1 MSDFNFENNDPTPVV
16 ADHDINVEATTAP
29 VVEAEVIV
37 EAPAV
42 EPVVEAPAIVEALVE
57 NKAEEKPSSDKTA
70 ILYAMKDLKILG
82 LGILQKGYNAVPAGK
97 ANKWLE
103 KASVRLASAEEIKT
117 YHNK

>member
-1 MSDFNFENNDPTPVV
+1 MSDFNFESNDPTPVV
-16 ADHDINVEATTAP
+16 EDHDIKVEAPAAP
-29 VVEAEVIV
+29 VVEAPVV
-37 EAPAV
+37 EAPSV
-42 EPVVEAPAIVEALVE
+42 EPVVEAPAVVEPIVE
-57 NKAEEKPSSDKTA
+57 NKAEEKPSNDKTA

>member
-1 MSDFNFENNDPTPVV
+1 MSDFNFESNDPTPVV
-16 ADHDINVEATTAP
+16 EDHDINVEAPAAL
-29 VVEAEVIV
+29 VAEAEVII

-42 EPVVEAPAIVEALVE
+42 EPVVEAPAVVESAVE
-57 NKAEEKPSSDKTA
+57 YKTEEKPSNDKTA

-103 KASVRLASAEEIKT
+103 KASVRLASDEEIKT